1 MAYIS
6 TEEVKVIREEL
17 KKNFPSR
24 LGWKLSIV
32 RRDYLSLSISII
44 KAPFELRNDQNNS
57 YEPVNQYW
65 IESRENTQ
73 SIPPLKKIFEIANK
87 NNYNRSDV
95 QSDYFDV
102 GYYLNIS
109 IGHFGKPFTP
119 SEATNTQE
127 LSATHRGN
135 LTIKPNAQELS
146 NTN

>member
-44 KAPFELRNDQNNS
+44 QAPFELRNDQNND
-57 YEPVNQYW
+57 YEQVNKYW
-65 IESRENTQ
+65 IERRENTQ
-73 SIPPLKKIFEIANK
+73 SIPVLKKIFEIANK
-87 NNYNRSDV
+87 KNYDRSDV

-119 SEATNTQE
+119 TRQLILKN
-127 LSATHRGN
+127 
-135 LTIKPNAQELS
+135 
-146 NTN
+146 

>member
-32 RRDYLSLSISII
+32 RKDYLSLSISII
-44 KAPFELRNDQNNS
+44 QAPFELRNDQNNS

-119 SEATNTQE
+119 NEATNTQE
-127 LSATHRGN
+127 LSATHQ
-135 LTIKPNAQELS
+135 IKGIKI
-146 NTN
+146 

>member
-6 TEEVKVIREEL
+6 TEEIKVIREEL

-44 KAPFELRNDQNNS
+44 KAPFELRNDQNNA
-57 YEPVNQYW
+57 YEQVNQYW
-65 IESRENTQ
+65 IESRENKQ
-73 SIPPLKKIFEIANK
+73 SVPPLKKIFEIANK

-135 LTIKPNAQELS
+135 LTIKPN
-146 NTN
+146 

>member
-44 KAPFELRNDQNNS
+44 QAPFELRNDQNNA
-57 YEPVNQYW
+57 YEQVNQYW
-65 IESRENTQ
+65 IESRENKQ
-73 SIPPLKKIFEIANK
+73 SVPVLKKIFEIANK
-87 NNYNRSDV
+87 NNYDRSDV

-119 SEATNTQE
+119 NEATHQ
-127 LSATHRGN
+127 
-135 LTIKPNAQELS
+135 IKGIKL
-146 NTN
+146 

>member
-44 KAPFELRNDQNNS
+44 KAPFELRNDQKNA
-57 YEPVNQYW
+57 YEEVNQYW
-65 IESRENTQ
+65 IESRENKQ

-87 NNYNRSDV
+87 NNYDRSDV

-109 IGHFGKPFTP
+109 IEHFGKPFTP
-119 SEATNTQE
+119 NEATHQ
-127 LSATHRGN
+127 
-135 LTIKPNAQELS
+135 IKGIKL
-146 NTN
+146 

>member
-44 KAPFELRNDQNNS
+44 QAPFELRNDQNNA

-127 LSATHRGN
+127 LSATQRGN
-135 LTIKPNAQELS
+135 LTIKPN
-146 NTN
+146 

>member
-44 KAPFELRNDQNNS
+44 QAPFELRNDQNND
-57 YEPVNQYW
+57 YEQVNQYW
-65 IESRENTQ
+65 IESRENKQ

-119 SEATNTQE
+119 SEATYN
-127 LSATHRGN
+127 
-135 LTIKPNAQELS
+135 
-146 NTN
+146 

>member
-44 KAPFELRNDQNNS
+44 QAPFELRNDQKNA
-57 YEPVNQYW
+57 YEQVNQYW
-65 IESRENTQ
+65 LESRENKQ
-73 SIPPLKKIFEIANK
+73 SIPVLKKIFEIANK
-87 NNYNRSDV
+87 NNYDRSDV

-109 IGHFGKPFTP
+109 IGHFGKPFT
-119 SEATNTQE
+119 
-127 LSATHRGN
+127 LRGN
-135 LTIKPNAQELS
+135 PTIKPNY
-146 NTN
+146 

>member
-44 KAPFELRNDQNNS
+44 KAPFELRNDQNNA
-57 YEPVNQYW
+57 YEQVNQYW
-65 IESRENTQ
+65 IESRENKQ

-87 NNYNRSDV
+87 NNYDRSDV
-95 QSDYFDV
+95 QSDYFDI

-119 SEATNTQE
+119 SEATH
-127 LSATHRGN
+127 LLN
-135 LTIKPNAQELS
+135 LTIKPN
-146 NTN
+146 

>member
-44 KAPFELRNDQNNS
+44 QAPFELRNDQNNA
-57 YEPVNQYW
+57 YEQVNQYW
-65 IESRENTQ
+65 IESRENKE
-73 SIPPLKKIFEIANK
+73 SVPVLKKIFEIANK
-87 NNYNRSDV
+87 NNYDRSDV

-109 IGHFGKPFTP
+109 IGHFGKPFNPT
-119 SEATNTQE
+119 EATQ
-127 LSATHRGN
+127 RGN
-135 LTIKPNAQELS
+135 L
-146 NTN
+146 

>member
-44 KAPFELRNDQNNS
+44 KAPFELRNDQKNA
-57 YEPVNQYW
+57 YEEVNQYW
-65 IESRENTQ
+65 IESRENKQ

-87 NNYNRSDV
+87 NNYDRSDV

-119 SEATNTQE
+119 NEATHQ
-127 LSATHRGN
+127 
-135 LTIKPNAQELS
+135 IKGIKL
-146 NTN
+146 

>member
-44 KAPFELRNDQNNS
+44 QAPFELRNDQNNA
-57 YEPVNQYW
+57 YEQVNQYW
-65 IESRENTQ
+65 IESRENKQ

-119 SEATNTQE
+119 NEATNTQE
-127 LSATHRGN
+127 LSATQRGN
-135 LTIKPNAQELS
+135 L
-146 NTN
+146 

>member
-44 KAPFELRNDQNNS
+44 NAPIELRNDQNNT
-57 YEPVNQYW
+57 YESVNQYW
-65 IESRENTQ
+65 LESRENKE
-73 SIPPLKKIFEIANK
+73 SVPVLKKIFEIANK
-87 NNYNRSDV
+87 NNYDRSDV

-102 GYYLNIS
+102 GYYLNLS
-109 IGHFGKPFTP
+109 IGHFGKPFNPT
-119 SEATNTQE
+119 E
-127 LSATHRGN
+127 
-135 LTIKPNAQELS
+135 
-146 NTN
+146 

>member
-44 KAPFELRNDQNNS
+44 NAPIELRNDQNNS
-57 YEPVNQYW
+57 YESVNQYW
-65 IESRENTQ
+65 LESRENKE
-73 SIPPLKKIFEIANK
+73 SVLVLKKIFEIANK
-87 NNYNRSDV
+87 NNYDRSDV

-102 GYYLNIS
+102 GYYLNLS
-109 IGHFGKPFTP
+109 IGHFGKSFTP
-119 SEATNTQE
+119 ARQ
-127 LSATHRGN
+127 
-135 LTIKPNAQELS
+135 PNY
-146 NTN
+146 

>member
-44 KAPFELRNDQNNS
+44 KAPFELRNDQNNA
-57 YEPVNQYW
+57 YEQVNQYW
-65 IESRENTQ
+65 IESRENKQ
-73 SIPPLKKIFEIANK
+73 SVPPLKKIFEIANK

-119 SEATNTQE
+119 NEATNTQE
-127 LSATHRGN
+127 LSATQRGN
-135 LTIKPNAQELS
+135 L
-146 NTN
+146 

>member
-44 KAPFELRNDQNNS
+44 QAPFELRNDQNNA
-57 YEPVNQYW
+57 YEQVNQYW
-65 IESRENTQ
+65 IESRENKQ

-87 NNYNRSDV
+87 NNYDRSDV

-119 SEATNTQE
+119 NEATHQ
-127 LSATHRGN
+127 
-135 LTIKPNAQELS
+135 IKGIKL
-146 NTN
+146 

>member
-44 KAPFELRNDQNNS
+44 QAPFELRNDQNNA
-57 YEPVNQYW
+57 YEQVNQYW
-65 IESRENTQ
+65 IESRENKQ
-73 SIPPLKKIFEIANK
+73 SIPVLKKIFEIANK
-87 NNYNRSDV
+87 NNYDRSDV

-109 IGHFGKPFTP
+109 IGHFGKPFT
-119 SEATNTQE
+119 
-127 LSATHRGN
+127 LRGN
-135 LTIKPNAQELS
+135 PTIKPNY
-146 NTN
+146 

>member
-44 KAPFELRNDQNNS
+44 NAPIELRNDQNKA
-57 YEPVNQYW
+57 YEQVNQYW
-65 IESRENTQ
+65 IESRENKQ
-73 SIPPLKKIFEIANK
+73 SIPVLKKIFEIANK
-87 NNYNRSDV
+87 NNYDRSDV

-102 GYYLNIS
+102 GYYLNLS
-109 IGHFGKPFTP
+109 IGHFGKPFT
-119 SEATNTQE
+119 Q
-127 LSATHRGN
+127 RGN
-135 LTIKPNAQELS
+135 LARQPN
-146 NTN
+146 

>member
-44 KAPFELRNDQNNS
+44 KAPFELRNDQNNA
-57 YEPVNQYW
+57 YEQVNQYW
-65 IESRENTQ
+65 IESRENKQ

-119 SEATNTQE
+119 NEATNTQE
-127 LSATHRGN
+127 LSATQRGN
-135 LTIKPNAQELS
+135 L
-146 NTN
+146 

>member
-17 KKNFPSR
+17 KKKFPSR

-44 KAPFELRNDQNNS
+44 QAPFELRNDQNNA
-57 YEPVNQYW
+57 YEQVNQYW
-65 IESRENTQ
+65 IESRENKQ

-119 SEATNTQE
+119 NEATNTQE
-127 LSATHRGN
+127 LSATHLLN
-135 LTIKPNAQELS
+135 LTIKPN
-146 NTN
+146 

>member
-44 KAPFELRNDQNNS
+44 NAPIELRNDQNNS
-57 YEPVNQYW
+57 YESVNQYW
-65 IESRENTQ
+65 LESRENKE
-73 SIPPLKKIFEIANK
+73 SVLVLKKIFEIANK
-87 NNYNRSDV
+87 NNYDRSDV

-102 GYYLNIS
+102 GYYLNLS
-109 IGHFGKPFTP
+109 IGHFGKPFNP
-119 SEATNTQE
+119 PRQ
-127 LSATHRGN
+127 
-135 LTIKPNAQELS
+135 PNY
-146 NTN
+146 